1 MLIELANYH
10 PFYFERLKG
19 NRKNEWSIRLVNKEY
34 RVMMI
39 HCYNDRREIIEGG
52 ILAQCKMIRIVKV
65 TEVSNHVETVVLMSK
80 EQK

>member
-1 MLIELANYH
+1 MEH
-10 PFYFERLKG
+10 T
-19 NRKNEWSIRLVNKEY
+19 
-34 RVMMI
+34 VMMI